1 MAHVRYLVTDVQKA
15 VDFYSTHLGFT
26 LQQQWPAMA
35 ILKRADLTLWLAG
48 PNASAS
54 RPMPDGRK
62 PEPGGWN
69 RFVEETDDLAAM
81 TVRIYARTG
90 THVGFESDADA
101 WALIG
106 SAAGVSPDGEAA
118 VPVPI
123 AVNWNI
129 AAGATAAFYVT
140 STGGASVSYHLGS
153 SRSTVARSCSGAETR
168 NASDGQA
175 RSKVEA
181 NSETTAPRS

>member
-1 MAHVRYLVTDVQKA
+1 MAYVRYLVTDVQKA
-15 VDFYSTHLGFT
+15 VDFYSTHLGFS

-81 TVRIYARTG
+81 VAK
-90 THVGFESDADA
+90 
-101 WALIG
+101 LK
-106 SAAGVSPDGEAA
+106 AAGVRFRNEIVSGP
-118 VPVPI
+118 
-123 AVNWNI
+123 
-129 AAGATAAFYVT
+129 
-140 STGGASVSYHLGS
+140 GGQQIL
-153 SRSTVARSCSGAETR
+153 
-168 NASDGQA
+168 
-175 RSKVEA
+175 VEDPCGNVVELFQPA
-181 NSETTAPRS
+181 